1 MKKVTMVID
10 EEQDIVL
17 WYLDGICVGHDDQ
30 IDHRELVEWLGGEV
44 IHADLSSQRPDLL
57 SEMVR

>member
-1 MKKVTMVID
+1 MVID